1 MNNEF
6 WKKYFGN
13 VVGLAPIQP
22 PTKPLLKKGTSLIK
36 ISK

>member
-1 MNNEF
+1 MYNELK
-6 WKKYFGN
+6 KKYFGN

-22 PTKPLLKKGTSLIK
+22 STKPLLKKGTSLKK

>member
-1 MNNEF
+1 MDNAF

-22 PTKPLLKKGTSLIK
+22 LKKPLLKKGVSLKK
-36 ISK
+36 IGK

>member
-22 PTKPLLKKGTSLIK
+22 STKPLLKKGTSLKK